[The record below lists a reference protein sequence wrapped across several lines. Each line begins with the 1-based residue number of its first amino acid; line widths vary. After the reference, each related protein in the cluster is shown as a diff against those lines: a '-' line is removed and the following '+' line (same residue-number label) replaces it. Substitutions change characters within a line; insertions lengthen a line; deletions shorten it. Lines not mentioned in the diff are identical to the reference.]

1 MKNGIPRLTLKT
13 ARELV
18 RREMAFRPLPFGGW
32 TYVRPKR
39 AFTK

>member
-18 RREMAFRPLPFGGW
+18 RREMGISPASLRRGDL
-32 TYVRPKR
+32 T
-39 AFTK
+39 